1 MYKSDLLTY
10 SRFTRMS
17 IPDEGPS
24 NLRPACIPSL
34 IRFGLQDP
42 SQASL
47 PEVIHFWRTAITFAD
62 EGEPTVPSQYEG
74 EPTIPSQVLAFELRL
89 LDSRPSPSAS
99 RR

>member
-10 SRFTRMS
+10 SRFARTP

-47 PEVIHFWRTAITFAD
+47 PDVIHSWRTAITFAD
-62 EGEPTVPSQYEG
+62 EGEPTVPSV
-74 EPTIPSQVLAFELRL
+74 VLAFELRL
-89 LDSRPSPSAS
+89 LGG
-99 RR
+99 